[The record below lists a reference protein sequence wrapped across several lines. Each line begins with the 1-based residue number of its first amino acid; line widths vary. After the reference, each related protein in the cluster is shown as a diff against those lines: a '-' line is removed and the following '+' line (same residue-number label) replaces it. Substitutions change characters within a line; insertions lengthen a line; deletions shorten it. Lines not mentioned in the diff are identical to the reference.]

1 MHQQARS
8 DAWHWYSKR
17 QQIDAE
23 LAHYHAVLEQN
34 QATMTSDLLDNEGFP
49 RAELDIPTI
58 REARHRIQRLRNDRR
73 EVDSRLAMLLTHALP
88 PSSVPRQEA
97 VAVAQSDGVRARRMA
112 VRSVS
117 ANGPADKAGLCAG
130 DELVRWGPW
139 DPMTTEY
146 MSDLATTVKEGASIP
161 IVVRRTCLDG
171 RTIDVSLTLTPSRWD
186 GRGLLGCHLVP
197 I

>member
-1 MHQQARS
+1 
-8 DAWHWYSKR
+8 
-17 QQIDAE
+17 
-23 LAHYHAVLEQN
+23 
-34 QATMTSDLLDNEGFP
+34 MTSDLLDDEGFP
-49 RAELDIPTI
+49 RADLDIPII
-58 REARHRIQRLRNDRR
+58 REARNRIQRLRNDRR
-73 EVDSRLAMLLTHALP
+73 EVEAQLATLLTHALP

-117 ANGPADKAGLCAG
+117 TNGPADKAVGRIYLRQGLCAG

-139 DPMTTEY
+139 DPMTTEH
-146 MSDLATTVKEGASIP
+146 MSELTTTVKEGVSIP

-171 RTIDVSLTLTPSRWD
+171 RTIDVSLTLTPTPWD

-197 I
+197 L